1 MKLLTATLV
10 VLFIT
15 KLLKNAVFN
24 VPNHTEY
31 VLTHFPRLEKIE
43 TTPATKSGKRKV
55 GFKGGR
61 GGVPGVHI
69 MENEFECLAGR
80 GDRHGHFAAEFVKKY
95 CS

>member
-1 MKLLTATLV
+1 MLCIF
-10 VLFIT
+10 VLFC
-15 KLLKNAVFN
+15 LPCGMLSNGKNGA
-24 VPNHTEY
+24 
-31 VLTHFPRLEKIE
+31 LR
-43 TTPATKSGKRKV
+43 GK
-55 GFKGGR
+55 

>member
-1 MKLLTATLV
+1 MHLL
-10 VLFIT
+10 
-15 KLLKNAVFN
+15 
-24 VPNHTEY
+24 
-31 VLTHFPRLEKIE
+31 R
-43 TTPATKSGKRKV
+43 GK
-55 GFKGGR
+55 